1 MIGRRQFLQFAKLSA
16 LGPTLTRAACAPTLP
31 GGKARFTPS
40 LKAYTFLE
48 ELSANLT
55 DSSKGI
61 DILGFCNFCVGQDIE
76 AIDLTCYFFSGY
88 PTAPLDG
95 YISRI
100 KRYTHDRGITISGT
114 GVNND
119 FTTAKLTVHQE

>member
-1 MIGRRQFLQFAKLSA
+1 MITRRRQKQGISTLDFIAEARRQPSRHRSIAKRNNRICSA
-16 LGPTLTRAACAPTLP
+16 
-31 GGKARFTPS
+31 K
-40 LKAYTFLE
+40 
-48 ELSANLT
+48 
-55 DSSKGI
+55 SKGI
-61 DILGFCNFCVGQDIE
+61 DIFWVCNFCVGQDIE
-76 AIDLTCYFFSGY
+76 AIDLTGYFFSGY

-114 GVNND
+114 SVNND